1 VTDAAGIAAAFGLRQ
16 NRRGWSGNCPA
27 CAYKGTFSMSVKD
40 GRTVWWCASCQDR
53 EGLLAAVRGVVGGD
67 YTPPAAQGT
76 STTPDDA
83 SRTRAALTIWHEA
96 LGIQGTIAEIYL
108 AARGLA
114 GVVSPALRYHSAV
127 RHPNATGTFP
137 ALVALICSTTTGEPV
152 AVHRTYLRRDG
163 GGKADVEPSKATK
176 GPMGGGAIMLHQPV
190 ADAPLVIGEGIES
203 SLSAGRMIDA
213 PAWSAIAAGNM
224 KAITPPTTPSEVILA
239 ADPEPVG
246 QREAWA
252 AADRWRGL
260 GRLVRIA
267 TPDGPIEDFNDL
279 LMRQMAREVH
289 HG

>member
-1 VTDAAGIAAAFGLRQ
+1 VTDTASIAAAFGLRQ

-27 CAYKGTFSMSVKD
+27 CGYKNTFTMSVKD
-40 GRTVWWCASCQDR
+40 GRTLWWCASCQDR
-53 EGLLAAVRGVVGGD
+53 EGLLAAVRGATGGD
-67 YTPPAAQGT
+67 WKPPPERST
-76 STTPDDA
+76 STTPDNA
-83 SRTRAALTIWHEA
+83 SRTRAALVIWDDA
-96 LGIQGTIAEIYL
+96 IGIEGTLAEVYL
-108 AARGLA
+108 KARGLP
-114 GVVSPALRYHSAV
+114 GVSSPALRYHPNV
-127 RHPNATGTFP
+127 RHPDADGTFP

-163 GGKADVEPSKATK
+163 GGKADLVPAKATK

-203 SLSAGRMIDA
+203 SLSAGRIIGA
-213 PAWSAIAAGNM
+213 PAWAAIAAGNM
-224 KAITPPTTPSEVILA
+224 KAITPPTTPREIIIG

-267 TPDGPIEDFNDL
+267 TPDDPTQDFNDL
-279 LMRQMAREVH
+279 LMRQMAREAS